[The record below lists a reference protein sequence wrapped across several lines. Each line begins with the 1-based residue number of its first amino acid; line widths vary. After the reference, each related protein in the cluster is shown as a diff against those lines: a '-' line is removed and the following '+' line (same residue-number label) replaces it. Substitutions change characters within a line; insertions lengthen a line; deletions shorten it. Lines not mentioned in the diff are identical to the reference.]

1 MRRMSFDRVVPLTP
15 HRTPLPR
22 ERRRQIRVDTLGQVE
37 AHSVWKLQPMW
48 LREISITGFSIETTA
63 PYEVGTPNKFRLT
76 VEGQHR
82 SVVLQACAKYCTE
95 LPAAAGSLTIY
106 VVGFEIIA
114 PTESIIRELTAF
126 IDYAESL
133 WA

>member
-1 MRRMSFDRVVPLTP
+1 MSFDRVVPLVP
-15 HRTPLPR
+15 HRTSLPR

-48 LREISITGFSIETTA
+48 LREISLTGFSIETTT
-63 PYEVGTPNKFRLT
+63 PYEIGAPSKFRLT
-76 VEGQHR
+76 VDGQDR
-82 SVVLQACAKYCTE
+82 SVVVQAQAKYCTE

-114 PTESIIRELTAF
+114 PTASVIRELTVF

-133 WA
+133 WV

>member
-1 MRRMSFDRVVPLTP
+1 
-15 HRTPLPR
+15 
-22 ERRRQIRVDTLGQVE
+22 VDTLGQVE

-48 LREISITGFSIETTA
+48 LREISLTGFSIETTT
-63 PYEVGTPNKFRLT
+63 PYEIGASGKFRLT
-76 VEGQHR
+76 VDGQDR
-82 SVVLQACAKYCTE
+82 SVVVQAQAKYCTE

-114 PTESIIRELTAF
+114 PTSAVLRELTVF

-133 WA
+133 WV

>member
-1 MRRMSFDRVVPLTP
+1 MSFDRVVPLTP

-48 LREISITGFSIETTA
+48 LREISLAGFSIETTT
-63 PYEVGTPNKFRLT
+63 PHEIGTLSKFRLT
-76 VEGQHR
+76 VDGQNR
-82 SVVLQACAKYCTE
+82 SVVVQARAKYCTE

-106 VVGFEIIA
+106 VVGFEIVA
-114 PTESIIRELTAF
+114 PTESIVRELTAF

-133 WA
+133 WT